1 MEDSNQTTFVC
12 HVLVPMKA
20 TEDIY
25 KAYFDHIVALS
36 ASKSPVAT
44 KWLHPPPNWVEI
56 NFDVAI
62 PHSSTI
68 VVVYR
73 NAVREDLFA
82 RSSLH
87 LPLSPQCEVQATI
100 LTLKLAIHPKLC
112 FVLFGGDSKSMIKA
126 LPLCPFPPN
135 LLSPFIS
142 YY

>member
-20 TEDIY
+20 TENIY

-44 KWLHPPPNWVEI
+44 KWLHFPPNWVEI

-82 RSSLH
+82 RSSL
-87 LPLSPQCEVQATI
+87 LPP
-100 LTLKLAIHPKLC
+100 
-112 FVLFGGDSKSMIKA
+112 SKPTM
-126 LPLCPFPPN
+126 
-135 LLSPFIS
+135 
-142 YY
+142 